1 MPVHPPRPT
10 AMSAPLPVSGVVI
23 TKNEGDRLG
32 RCLASMRGLCAEL
45 LVVDSGSQDDTV
57 AVARA
62 HGARVVHQDWLG
74 YAAQK
79 TFANTLA
86 VNDWLLLLDADEW
99 LSDGTEARIRAL
111 FASGQVEQ
119 ADAWRLTRR
128 NWFLGHRLH
137 GGEPME
143 RLVRAG
149 WRYLPSQVHE
159 RPDLAGKTVKSLDA
173 DFEHDTSRSHAEHV
187 AKLGRYAGLWAQQRH
202 AAGKRAHLLDGP
214 LHAAAYLLKQYL
226 LRGALRD
233 GAGGWRFHRAQA
245 AYVLDKYRRLRALGR
260 DDR

>member
-1 MPVHPPRPT
+1 MSSPVP
-10 AMSAPLPVSGVVI
+10 AAAPLPISGVVI
-23 TKNEGDRLG
+23 TKNEGDRIG
-32 RCLASMRGLCAEL
+32 RCLDSMRGLCAEL
-45 LVVDSGSQDDTV
+45 IVVDSGSTDDTV
-57 AVARA
+57 AVATA

-86 VNDWLLLLDADEW
+86 VHDWLLLLDADEW
-99 LSDGTEARIRAL
+99 LSPGTDATIRTL
-111 FASGQVEQ
+111 FADGRIET
-119 ADAWRLTRR
+119 ADAWLLTRR
-128 NWFLGHRLH
+128 NWFLGHRLR

-159 RPDLAGKTVKSLDA
+159 RPDLEGKTVAKLDA

-187 AKLGRYAGLWAQQRH
+187 TKLSKYATLWAQQRRD
-202 AAGKRAHLLDGP
+202 AGKRAHALDGP

-226 LRGALRD
+226 LRGAVLD
-233 GAGGWRFHRAQA
+233 GAPGWRFHKAQA
-245 AYVLDKYRRLRALGR
+245 AYVLEKYRHLRALS
-260 DDR
+260 

>member
-1 MPVHPPRPT
+1 MP
-10 AMSAPLPVSGVVI
+10 APLPLSGVVI
-23 TKNEGDRLG
+23 TRNEADRIG
-32 RCLASMRGLCAEL
+32 RCLDSMRGLCAEL
-45 LVVDSGSQDDTV
+45 LVVDSGSTDDTV
-57 AVARA
+57 AVAAA

-86 VNDWLLLLDADEW
+86 THDWLLLLDADEW
-99 LSDGTEARIRAL
+99 LSPGTADTIRAL
-111 FASGQVEQ
+111 FADSRVEQ

-128 NWFLGHRLH
+128 NWFLGHRLR

-159 RPDLAGKTVKSLDA
+159 RPDLAGKTVRALDA
-173 DFEHDTSRSHAEHV
+173 DFEHDTSRSHAEHI
-187 AKLGRYAGLWAQQRH
+187 AKLSRYAQLWAQQRFE
-202 AAGKRAHLLDGP
+202 AGKRASVLDGP

-226 LRGALRD
+226 LRGAFFD
-233 GAGGWRFHRAQA
+233 GAAGWRFHRAQA
-245 AYVLDKYRRLRALGR
+245 GYVLEKYHRLRALAP
-260 DDR
+260 

>member
-1 MPVHPPRPT
+1 
-10 AMSAPLPVSGVVI
+10 MSELLPVSGIVI
-23 TKNEGDRLG
+23 TKNEADRIG
-32 RCLASMRGLCAEL
+32 RCLDSMRGLCAEL
-45 LVVDSGSQDDTV
+45 IVVDSGSTDDTV
-57 AVARA
+57 AVATA

-86 VNDWLLLLDADEW
+86 KHDWLLLLDADEW
-99 LSDGTEARIRAL
+99 LSPGTDMKIRAL
-111 FASGQVEQ
+111 FASGRVES

-128 NWFLGHRLH
+128 NWFLGHRLR

-159 RPDLAGKTVKSLDA
+159 RPDLAGKTVARLDA
-173 DFEHDTSRSHAEHV
+173 DFEHDTSRSYDEHV
-187 AKLGRYAGLWAQQRH
+187 TKLSRYAQLWAAQRH
-202 AAGKRAHLLDGP
+202 EAGKRASTLDGP

-226 LRGALRD
+226 LRGAGLD
-233 GAGGWRFHRAQA
+233 GSAGWRFHRAQA
-245 AYVLDKYRRLRALGR
+245 AYVLEKYRRLRAMS
-260 DDR
+260 

>member
-1 MPVHPPRPT
+1 
-10 AMSAPLPVSGVVI
+10 MSELLPVSGIVI
-23 TKNEGDRLG
+23 TKNEADRIG
-32 RCLASMRGLCAEL
+32 RCLDSMRGLCAEL
-45 LVVDSGSQDDTV
+45 IVVDSGSTDDTV
-57 AVARA
+57 AVATA

-86 VNDWLLLLDADEW
+86 AHDWLLLLDADEW
-99 LSDGTEARIRAL
+99 LSPGTDAKIRAL
-111 FASGQVEQ
+111 FADGQVET

-128 NWFLGHRLH
+128 NWFLGHRLR

-159 RPDLAGKTVKSLDA
+159 RPDLAGKTVARLDA
-173 DFEHDTSRSHAEHV
+173 DFEHDTSRSYAEHV
-187 AKLGRYAGLWAQQRH
+187 TKLTKYAHLWAAQRH
-202 AAGKRAHLLDGP
+202 AAGKRASAIDGP

-226 LRGALRD
+226 LRGAGFD
-233 GAGGWRFHRAQA
+233 GSAGWRFHRAQA
-245 AYVLDKYRRLRALGR
+245 AYVLEKYRRLRTMT
-260 DDR
+260 

>member
-1 MPVHPPRPT
+1 MT
-10 AMSAPLPVSGVVI
+10 AAAPLPVSGVVI
-23 TKNEGDRLG
+23 TKNEADRIG

-45 LVVDSGSQDDTV
+45 VVVDSGSTDDTV
-57 AVARA
+57 AVAAA

-86 VNDWLLLLDADEW
+86 THDWLLLLDADEW
-99 LSDGTEARIRAL
+99 LSPGTGEKIRAL
-111 FASGQVEQ
+111 FADGRVER

-128 NWFLGHRLH
+128 NRFLGHRLR

-159 RPDLAGKTVKSLDA
+159 RPDLAGKTVARLDA

-187 AKLGRYAGLWAQQRH
+187 AKLSKYAALWARQR
-202 AAGKRAHLLDGP
+202 ADAGGRAGALDGP
-214 LHAAAYLLKQYL
+214 LHAIAYLLKQYL
-226 LRGALRD
+226 LRAAWRD
-233 GAGGWRFHRAQA
+233 GAPGWRFHRAQA
-245 AYVLDKYRRLRALGR
+245 AYVLEKYRRLRELG
-260 DDR
+260 